1 MTDYPVTATDTTT
14 ISSTWTP
21 AQVLGVEIDDL
32 TRWLDTD
39 PGVAWT
45 MSFLVGDSFNIAA
58 RDAEVFSFPRSLA
71 ETLTLTPSRDLLWN
85 FGGLMEEIVN
95 LKLLQDVVGTYS
107 ALRADTVKL
116 KQQLVVSIAVLM
128 SGGLTL
134 TESMTVVRAC
144 TLVDSLGLTG
154 LWTPALTYTA
164 SWSDKLALA
173 EVLRW
178 LLSIGVEESLSLSAV
193 MTAVYR
199 ATAAPFD
206 SLSLSGTLSQTLML
220 NISETDSLTLSDEEV
235 LQAIYTGALADAVD
249 FNIAVFDPNN
259 GFTAWSMNTRTGAL
273 TEYTNYAFNSF
284 AFVRN
289 GGTLRYL
296 GATSDGLYQ
305 LDGDDDAGSGIIAK
319 LAGGMLQFSGSR
331 FTAIKAIYLGL
342 RAEGE
347 FYLKLNTGGG
357 QSYTYR
363 VSAQSM
369 KTTRVNVGKG
379 LRTRYFSYELDSTGQ
394 DFDLDTIEFV
404 PVTEVRRVEE

>member
-1 MTDYPVTATDTTT
+1 MTDFPVTATDTTT

-71 ETLTLTPSRDLLWN
+71 EALTLTPSRDLLWN

-144 TLVDSLGLTG
+144 TLVDSLGITG

-178 LLSIGVEESLSLSAV
+178 LLSISIEESLSLSAV

-199 ATAAPFD
+199 ATAASSD

-235 LQAIYTGALADAVD
+235 LQAIYTGTLTDAVG
-249 FNIAVFDPNN
+249 FNIALFDPNN

-305 LDGDDDAGSGIIAK
+305 LDGDDDAGSDIVAK

-331 FTAIKAIYLGL
+331 LTAIKAIYLGL

-347 FYLKLNTGGG
+347 FYLKLNTGSG